1 MIYPEK
7 TFDVKGGQVVLRS
20 AREEDWEELIR
31 YLKVTAAETP
41 FLIREPDEAF
51 PTEER
56 EKAFIRAQEEEERG
70 VMLLAFVDGELAG
83 NASLSPIGAR
93 RRYAHRCGVAIALY
107 EKFWGRGIGRCLLK
121 ELLELAEEL
130 GYEQAELEVVEANTR
145 ARGLYE
151 SLGFRIY
158 GREPHNMKY
167 ADGSYADTL
176 WMMKQL

>member
-7 TFDVKGGQVVLRS
+7 TFETKGGQAVLRS
-20 AREEDWEELIR
+20 AREEDWEEMVR
-31 YLKVTAAETP
+31 YLKVTAGETP
-41 FLIREPDEAF
+41 FLLREPEEPS
-51 PTEER
+51 PTEEK
-56 EKAFIRAQEEEERG
+56 EKAFIRSVEEEERG

-83 NASLSPIGAR
+83 NASLSPVGSR
-93 RRYAHRCGVAIALY
+93 RRYAHRCSVAIALY
-107 EKFWGRGIGRCLLK
+107 EKFWGRGIGRCLLTQ
-121 ELLELAEEL
+121 LLELAK
-130 GYEQAELEVVEANTR
+130 GFGFEQAELEVVEANTR